1 MRTKTASAF
10 ARPDIFWPLVIGQ
23 KIGANGPV
31 LKEERRREVTD
42 GELLEIRERMEAG
55 EFREIDALPP
65 VPSVFGNAGCQLMSW
80 KLPTTAQTLSAGA
93 LISTVSV
100 TF

>member
-1 MRTKTASAF
+1 MVPPEVRVSVRVALAS
-10 ARPDIFWPLVIGQ
+10 
-23 KIGANGPV
+23 
-31 LKEERRREVTD
+31 
-42 GELLEIRERMEAG
+42 
-55 EFREIDALPP
+55 LPP
-65 VPSVFGNAGCQLMSW
+65 APSSFAKAGCQLMSW